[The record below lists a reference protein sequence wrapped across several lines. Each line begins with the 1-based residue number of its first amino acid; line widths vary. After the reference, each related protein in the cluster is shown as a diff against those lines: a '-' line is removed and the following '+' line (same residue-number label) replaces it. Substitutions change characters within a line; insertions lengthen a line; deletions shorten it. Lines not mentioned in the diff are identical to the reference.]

1 MLFAPALVI
10 VGSNDFD
17 NCFFRQSFENYY
29 LLEMYQSLDFFC
41 FVFIFSCSMNR
52 LQRIDNLS
60 PERSLN
66 GPDLNSTP
74 LSRQSSLQQ
83 ELEAQEVCNMYT
95 YASQCQWTQVS
106 PN

>member
-1 MLFAPALVI
+1 M
-10 VGSNDFD
+10 S
-17 NCFFRQSFENYY
+17 
-29 LLEMYQSLDFFC
+29 
-41 FVFIFSCSMNR
+41 R
-52 LQRIDNLS
+52 LQRIDKLS

-95 YASQCQWTQVS
+95 YASHAVS
-106 PN
+106 VDSSAS